1 MLQHLTN
8 AAFPVWSHI
17 LFLAG
22 AVFNFSG
29 SLLLWSSRVVGLK
42 TSEVWSWYTCRVQ
55 MCPVFEILKPPR
67 RFTIYSNLLVL
78 LLNLRRAKWKNPAG
92 TLPWLSVDT
101 INIAHKHISPQSEN
115 SGQFIT
121 RDVLQRR
128 TAGCERTWAGWHHG
142 GRACRTWRLWARGVC
157 GHRGAHAPCRWRNL

>member
-101 INIAHKHISPQSEN
+101 INIAHKHWTHFSTIWELWAVHYEGRTSATDCRLRANLSWLTPWWT
-115 SGQFIT
+115 GLPYVAPLGT
-121 RDVLQRR
+121 GRLRPPRR
-128 TAGCERTWAGWHHG
+128 TRT
-142 GRACRTWRLWARGVC
+142 L
-157 GHRGAHAPCRWRNL
+157 